1 MNPLVTSLVG
11 SGVRW
16 LVTVAAARGVAVSD
30 DQATQVVMGLVT
42 LLPLLWSGV
51 QKYRADQ
58 KLEQA
63 KAGVLP

>member
-1 MNPLVTSLVG
+1 MNPFITSLVG

-16 LVTVAAARGVAVSD
+16 LVTVAAARGVVVSD
-30 DQATQVVMGLVT
+30 DQATQVIMGIAT
-42 LLPLLWSGV
+42 LIPLLWSGL